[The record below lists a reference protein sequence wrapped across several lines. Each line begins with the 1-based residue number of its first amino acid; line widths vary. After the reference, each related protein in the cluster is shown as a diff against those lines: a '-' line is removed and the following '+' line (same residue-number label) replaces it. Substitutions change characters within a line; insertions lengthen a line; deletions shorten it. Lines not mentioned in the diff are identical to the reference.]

1 METSILDNKS
11 FYKMAFGLV
20 MPMALQNLINVG
32 INSID
37 VLMLGKVGE
46 TVLSGASL
54 ASQIQFIMNL
64 IFFGLTSGAAVLTA
78 QYWGKGDT
86 KSIEKI
92 LGICMRFSILV
103 ALFFTCVALLFPSQA
118 MRIFTLEEP
127 VIAEGVKYLRIIAFS
142 YLLTSITMIY
152 LNVMRSME
160 RVLVSTVVYFI
171 SLIVNLIVASILI
184 FGLFGV
190 PQMGIQGAAI
200 ATLTSRC
207 VELICVIVYAK
218 KYNKTLHFNPSKL
231 FVRDKLLF
239 KDFMVYSIPV
249 TINELMW
256 GAGVAMNSVVIGHLG
271 SSVVSANSV
280 AQITRQLATVIAF
293 GIANATAITIG
304 KTIGE
309 NNVEAAKVYAKR
321 FVMLSIAAGS
331 FGALIILAIRPVLM
345 SVLSISDLTRGY
357 LSLMMFVMSYFVIA
371 QALNTV
377 LIVGVF
383 RGGGDI
389 NFGLVLDITTMW
401 GGSILFGVLAA
412 FVFKW
417 SVPVVYIILMS
428 DEIIKIPLS
437 LMRYKQK
444 KWLNNVTR

>member
-1 METSILDNKS
+1 MESTILDNKS

-103 ALFFTCVALLFPSQA
+103 AIFFTTVALLFPSQA
-118 MRIFTLEEP
+118 MRIFTSEEP

-160 RVLVSTVVYFI
+160 KVVVSTVIYLI

-207 VELICVIVYAK
+207 VELVCVIVYAK
-218 KYNKTLHFNPSKL
+218 KYNKTVHFNPSKL

-239 KDFMVYSIPV
+239 KDFMIYSIPV

-280 AQITRQLATVIAF
+280 TQITRQLATVIAF

-309 NNVEAAKVYAKR
+309 NNIEAAKVYAKR

-345 SVLSISDLTRGY
+345 SVLSISDITRGY
-357 LSLMMFVMSYFVIA
+357 LSVMMFVMSYFVIA

-389 NFGLVLDITTMW
+389 KFGLVLDITTMW
-401 GGSILFGVLAA
+401 GGSILFGILAA